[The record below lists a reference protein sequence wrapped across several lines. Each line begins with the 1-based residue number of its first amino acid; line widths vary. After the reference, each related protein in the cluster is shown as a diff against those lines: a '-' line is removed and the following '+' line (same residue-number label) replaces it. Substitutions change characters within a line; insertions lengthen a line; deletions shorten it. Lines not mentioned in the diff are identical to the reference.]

1 MCNFIWE
8 EAAEELSQ
16 EAKLTRGGT
25 VDPWKERGQQVS
37 FLSPWELTA
46 LEAQVSHVIPGAKTN
61 APFSLNRNHK
71 TGAYQK
77 AKIT

>member
-8 EAAEELSQ
+8 EAAEEPSQ

-46 LEAQVSHVIPGAKTN
+46 LEAQVSHVIPAAKTN
-61 APFSLNRNHK
+61 ALFPLTEIIKLEHIK
-71 TGAYQK
+71 K
-77 AKIT
+77 LK